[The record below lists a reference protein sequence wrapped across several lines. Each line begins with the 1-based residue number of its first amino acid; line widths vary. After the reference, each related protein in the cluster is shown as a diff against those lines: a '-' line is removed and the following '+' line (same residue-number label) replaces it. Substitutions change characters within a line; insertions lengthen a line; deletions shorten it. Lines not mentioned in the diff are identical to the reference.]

1 MGAMS
6 NISVI
11 WESNEGAN
19 GLHVRAELGN
29 TGLVLTLR
37 RRAMMVEKD
46 GPPTAGWFIHSQ
58 LMVWWPSPIDE
69 AMRLIGH
76 WLDFYDASLRATLRP
91 LAERL
96 AAIPDPPAPPGLPPR
111 GGLPS

>member
-1 MGAMS
+1 MTPTS
-6 NISVI
+6 TVV
-11 WESNEGAN
+11 WESKEAAN

-37 RRAMMVEKD
+37 RRAMMLEKD

-76 WLDFYDASLRATLRP
+76 WLDFYDTSLRSGLQP
-91 LAERL
+91 LAAKLL
-96 AAIPDPPAPPGLPPR
+96 ATPDPPGTGSAPPR
-111 GGLPS
+111 GGLLS

>member
-1 MGAMS
+1 MS
-6 NISVI
+6 PETV
-11 WESNEGAN
+11 WESKDAVS

-37 RRAMMVEKD
+37 RRAVMLNTDK
-46 GPPTAGWFIHSQ
+46 PPTAGWFIHSQ

-76 WLDFYDASLRATLRP
+76 WLGFYDPSLRASLQP
-91 LAERL
+91 LAEKL
-96 AAIPDPPAPPGLPPR
+96 VAIPDPPSAGSLPPR

>member
-1 MGAMS
+1 MS
-6 NISVI
+6 PETV
-11 WESNEGAN
+11 WESKEAST

-37 RRAMMVEKD
+37 RRAMMLEKD
-46 GPPTAGWFIHSQ
+46 GPPTAGWFIHAQ

-69 AMRLIGH
+69 AMRLIAH
-76 WLDFYDASLRATLRP
+76 WLDFYDTSLRAGLQP
-91 LAERL
+91 LAAKL
-96 AAIPDPPAPPGLPPR
+96 VAIPDPPSTGSVPPR